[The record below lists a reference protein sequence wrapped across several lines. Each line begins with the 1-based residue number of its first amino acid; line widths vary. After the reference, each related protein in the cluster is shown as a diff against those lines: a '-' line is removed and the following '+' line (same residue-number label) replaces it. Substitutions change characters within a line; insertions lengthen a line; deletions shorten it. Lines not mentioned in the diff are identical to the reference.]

1 MFGIGFPE
9 LLIIMAL
16 ALIVVGPEKLPD
28 LAKSLAK
35 QFFELKKAANALN
48 VSLHDEAGD
57 KKWENFPR
65 DQPPSAQLKSANSP
79 EGDVEPPPAVVSQND
94 PEDKVVDS
102 SQTSDAGQ

>member
-35 QFFELKKAANALN
+35 QFFELKKAANSLN
-48 VSLHDEAGD
+48 ASLREDVGD
-57 KKWENFPR
+57 KPWEDLGR
-65 DQPPSAQLKSANSP
+65 VQPPAPTLPPVPPDGASATPAP
-79 EGDVEPPPAVVSQND
+79 APPHDQKDDTVVN
-94 PEDKVVDS
+94 
-102 SQTSDAGQ
+102 QTSKTDPL

>member
-35 QFFELKKAANALN
+35 QFFELKKAANSLN
-48 VSLHDEAGD
+48 ASLREEAGD
-57 KKWENFPR
+57 KPWENYPHA
-65 DQPPSAQLKSANSP
+65 QPPGP
-79 EGDVEPPPAVVSQND
+79 PPPAVSQEGGAPPVVAQPHG
-94 PEDKVVDS
+94 PEDGKAFDLE
-102 SQTSDAGQ
+102 QKSDTHT